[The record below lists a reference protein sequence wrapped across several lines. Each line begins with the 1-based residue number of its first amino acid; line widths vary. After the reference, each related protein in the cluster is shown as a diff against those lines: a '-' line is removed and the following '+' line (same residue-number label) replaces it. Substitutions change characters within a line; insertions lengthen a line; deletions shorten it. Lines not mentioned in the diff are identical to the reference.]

1 MTTYKNMTIDIY
13 FKLKEAYDITTHNNN
28 YFAKALESIKWDNT
42 FFADG
47 EHYFIK
53 ADMTFTTPS
62 LDPFNMDWRPSAL
75 FEDGSF
81 LEF

>member
-1 MTTYKNMTIDIY
+1 MTLNLYYKI
-13 FKLKEAYDITTHNNN
+13 KEAYEISTHNTN
-28 YFAKALESIKWDNT
+28 YFKKALESIKWDNT